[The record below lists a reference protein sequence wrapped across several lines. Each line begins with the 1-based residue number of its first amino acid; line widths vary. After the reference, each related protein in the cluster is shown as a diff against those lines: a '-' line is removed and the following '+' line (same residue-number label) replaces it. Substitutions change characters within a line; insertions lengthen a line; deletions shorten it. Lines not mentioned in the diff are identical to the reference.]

1 MTVLPTFRAVPALPP
16 GSSSRATR
24 AVVRLA
30 VVVGAGLAAACGK
43 APAPPAATATR
54 SPAASAPAAAMAQAG
69 AGSASGAGVALSSGS
84 TSSAAG
90 QKPFYALM
98 AERRPSIPRLTELGK
113 ALFVDPAL
121 SASGKLACASCHS
134 PDHAFGPANDLSVQP
149 GGVEMTRTG
158 VRAAPS
164 LRYVQNVPPF
174 TEHFHEDDGD
184 DSVDQ
189 GPTGGH
195 NWDGR
200 ANSTHDQAR
209 IPLLSAHEM
218 ANADAHAVAEII
230 RKGPHA
236 ATFRQV
242 LGQDILDRDDNAFT
256 AVLMAL
262 EVYQEVPA
270 DFYPYTSKFDA
281 VLRGKAT
288 LTAAE
293 SRGLRVFND
302 PAKGNCAAC
311 HPSRMREDG
320 GFPSFS
326 DFGFIAVGAPRN
338 RLLPGNADPK
348 FFDLGL
354 CGPDR
359 TDLSTHA
366 EYCGLFRTPSLRNV
380 ALRKTFFHNGVFHSL
395 EAVLHFYAERDVRP
409 GKWYPRKPDGTIDKF
424 DDLPAQ
430 YRQNVNMEAPFG
442 GKPGGRP
449 AMTDA
454 EIRDVIAFLQ
464 TLTDGYRVPSTH

>member
-1 MTVLPTFRAVPALPP
+1 MTVLPSFRAVPALPVSP
-16 GSSSRATR
+16 TSRAAAR
-24 AVVRLA
+24 LAAVVA
-30 VVVGAGLAAACGK
+30 VVVAASLAAACGK
-43 APAPPAATATR
+43 APEPPAAK
-54 SPAASAPAAAMAQAG
+54 APAAAMAPATMASASASAAG
-69 AGSASGAGVALSSGS
+69 AAP
-84 TSSAAG
+84 TSPAG

-98 AERRPSIPRLTELGK
+98 AERHPSIPQLTALGR

-134 PDHAFGPANDLSVQP
+134 PDHAFGPANDLSVQL

-218 ANADAHAVAEII
+218 ANADAHAVAETI

-242 LGQDILDRDDNAFT
+242 LGPDILDRDDTAFT

-262 EVYQEVPA
+262 EVYQEVPT
-270 DFYPYTSKFDA
+270 DFYPYTSKYDA

-338 RLLPGNADPK
+338 RQLPGNADPK

-380 ALRKTFFHNGVFHSL
+380 ALRRTFFHNGVFHSL
-395 EAVLHFYAERDVRP
+395 EAVLHFYAERDVNP
-409 GKWYPRKPDGTIDKF
+409 GKWYPRKADGTVDKF
-424 DDLPAQ
+424 DDLPAP

-442 GKPGGRP
+442 GKPGDRP

-454 EIRDVIAFLQ
+454 EIRDVIAFLE
-464 TLTDGYRVPSTH
+464 TLTDGYRVASTH